1 MTYKDSKIFK
11 ITVNNCIFIGS
22 TVQPLKMRFNSLI
35 CESRDLKKQNK
46 PLFKTINS
54 PPNKWTEINIE
65 LIKNF
70 PTDSMRELHEETRKY
85 ILLYGSLNAKI
96 PLRTKQEYAFD
107 NKEKVRRWNRV
118 YHQITN
124 KEAYLQYQREYAEE
138 KEKCMYC
145 SSCAK
150 QGLRMRIHLM
160 NYHFD
165 DVMIDYLNEDGII

>member
-1 MTYKDSKIFK
+1 
-11 ITVNNCIFIGS
+11 
-22 TVQPLKMRFNSLI
+22 
-35 CESRDLKKQNK
+35 LKKQNR

-54 PPNKWTEINIE
+54 LPNKWTGINIE

-124 KEAYLQYQREYAEE
+124 KEAYLQYQREYAKK

-145 SSCAK
+145 SSYAK